1 MVSRVEMNIPE
12 ATAGLLRRA
21 ASETGVD
28 FGYLARTAA
37 RESNFDA
44 RAEARTS
51 SAAGMFQFIEQTWL
65 GTLQRHGA
73 KHGYAAAAAMIDR
86 GADGRFTVS
95 DPARQQEVLDLRFDP
110 AASAVMA
117 AELAGENAQV
127 IESRLGR
134 PASGGELYAAHFLGA
149 NGAAGLI
156 AAAERSPQRRA
167 DELFPQAAAA
177 NRPIFYDG
185 ARPRGVAEVLA
196 SLTGEGAGR
205 TPAPMMAPMMT
216 PVPVPVTPPAMAGA
230 GASAG
235 RSSAPVAT
243 GMTRFSGGEL
253 SPALV
258 EILAELDAPRRA
270 GSEEA

>member
-12 ATAGLLRRA
+12 ATAGLLRQT

-73 KHGYAAAAAMIDR
+73 KHGYAAAAAAIDR
-86 GADGRFTVS
+86 GADGRFTIS
-95 DPARQQEVLDLRFDP
+95 DPARQQEILDLRFDP
-110 AASAVMA
+110 AASARMA

-156 AAAERSPQRRA
+156 AAAERTPQRRA

-196 SLTGEGAGR
+196 SLTGEANGSA
-205 TPAPMMAPMMT
+205 AVMA
-216 PVPVPVTPPAMAGA
+216 PVPVNPVPVNPVPIQIAAAPGA
-230 GASAG
+230 TAS
-235 RSSAPVAT
+235 RSTGPVAP
-243 GMTRFSGGEL
+243 GMTRFHGGEL
-253 SPALV
+253 SPAVV
-258 EILAELDAPRRA
+258 EILAELDAPERGDREKA
-270 GSEEA
+270 

>member
-12 ATAGLLRRA
+12 ATAGLLRQT

-44 RAEARTS
+44 QAEARTS

-65 GTLQRHGA
+65 GTVQRHGA
-73 KHGYAAAAAMIDR
+73 KHGYAAAAAAIDR
-86 GADGRFTVS
+86 GADGRFTIS
-95 DPARQQEVLDLRFDP
+95 DPARQQEILDLRFDP
-110 AASAVMA
+110 AASARMA

-127 IESRLGR
+127 IEGRLGR

-156 AAAERSPQRRA
+156 AAAEQTPQRRA

-185 ARPRGVAEVLA
+185 ARPRGAAEVLA
-196 SLTGEGAGR
+196 SLTGEAAM
-205 TPAPMMAPMMT
+205 PAAAAMMAPAVRSAT
-216 PVPVPVTPPAMAGA
+216 PVQSTAGQGVAPAR
-230 GASAG
+230 SAG
-235 RSSAPVAT
+235 PVAP
-243 GMTRFSGGEL
+243 GMTRFHGGEL
-253 SPALV
+253 SPAVV

-270 GSEEA
+270 DSDKP